1 MTWNRMRTNLAVKVA
16 HRSPAYLES
25 SKGEWADRRTPTPTG
40 RDAVRQYGEISRE
53 QFRIMLKRDTAIGPF
68 VSIYGCRCRRRQS
81 LNDVVEPGSNTTDAS
96 PPVAPE
102 STQYCPA
109 DPGRPGTRRL

>member
-53 QFRIMLKRDTAIGPF
+53 QFRII
-68 VSIYGCRCRRRQS
+68 
-81 LNDVVEPGSNTTDAS
+81 GSNTTDAS